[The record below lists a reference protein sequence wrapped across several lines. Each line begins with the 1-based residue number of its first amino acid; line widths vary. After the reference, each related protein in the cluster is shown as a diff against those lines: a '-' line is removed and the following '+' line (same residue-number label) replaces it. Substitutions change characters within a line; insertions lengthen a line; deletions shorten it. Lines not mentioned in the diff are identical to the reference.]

1 MGRFEKRKRK
11 RKGGCRI
18 RASRH
23 GFSLRAELVG
33 LLYIVMLITWAV
45 SAGPEKTSKTERKG
59 KERKGKDC
67 CIIKRKS
74 LIKVRVGYK
83 GPN

>member
-33 LLYIVMLITWAV
+33 LLYIDAYHMGRIGGSGENL
-45 SAGPEKTSKTERKG
+45 ENG